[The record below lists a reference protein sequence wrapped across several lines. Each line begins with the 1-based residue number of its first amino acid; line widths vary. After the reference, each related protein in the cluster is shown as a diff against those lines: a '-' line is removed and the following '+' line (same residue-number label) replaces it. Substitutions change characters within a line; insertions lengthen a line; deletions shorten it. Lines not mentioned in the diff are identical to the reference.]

1 MSFPAADVAPPANK
15 LECWNVPLNFCIHNN
30 KLTMLKN
37 NLQENLDPS
46 RSAAKA
52 LTTFVTAIKK
62 SKEDPMLEIKM
73 PLKNC

>member
-1 MSFPAADVAPPANK
+1 MSFLAADVAPPAKNI
-15 LECWNVPLNFCIHNN
+15 ECWNVPLNFCRHSN

-37 NLQENLDPS
+37 SLRENLDPS
-46 RSAAKA
+46 RYASKA
-52 LTTFVTAIKK
+52 WTTFVTAIKK